1 MIKKIDMEEIIRKN
15 EGFQIDMEV
24 ENTDFIRYFLINSE
38 GEITSTE
45 TIKTNEKNATIM
57 LSSEKTRELG
67 IGANNIKI
75 FAISNSVLKP
85 DFYESSFIVT
95 KEKTELP
102 INSIK
107 DVEFTENETDYKI
120 WIIPIIIIIGIIIYI
135 KKKSH

>member
-45 TIKTNEKNATIM
+45 TVKVNGKNTSIT

-75 FAISNSVLKP
+75 FAISDSVLKP

-102 INSIK
+102 INSIENVK
-107 DVEFTENETDYKI
+107 FTENETDYKI
-120 WIIPIIIIIGIIIYI
+120 WIIPIITIIGIIIYI
-135 KKKSH
+135 KKRSH

>member
-1 MIKKIDMEEIIRKN
+1 MEEIIRKN

-45 TIKTNEKNATIM
+45 TVKVNGKNTSIT

-75 FAISNSVLKP
+75 FAISDSVLKP

-102 INSIK
+102 INSIENVK
-107 DVEFTENETDYKI
+107 FTENETDYKI
-120 WIIPIIIIIGIIIYI
+120 WIIPIITIIGIIIYI
-135 KKKSH
+135 KKRSH